1 MAAENLTH
9 AKSMIRL
16 FMGYIP
22 TQVIYVA
29 AKLGLAEHIRADG
42 SSARELA
49 QKLNVEAVL
58 YVFDNPSRREHILL
72 TDVEK
77 DAKRERGN
85 QAVRGLAFGLALEF
99 DSKYKGKGAV

>member
-1 MAAENLTH
+1 M
-9 AKSMIRL
+9 SRL
-16 FMGYIP
+16 SWDSPSTSVPME
-22 TQVIYVA
+22 A
-29 AKLGLAEHIRADG
+29 
-42 SSARELA
+42 ARESSHK
-49 QKLNVEAVL
+49 KLNVEAVL

-85 QAVRGLAFGLALEF
+85 QAARELAFALALEF

>member
-1 MAAENLTH
+1 MV
-9 AKSMIRL
+9 RL

-22 TQVIYVA
+22 TRVIYVA
-29 AKLGLAEHIRADG
+29 AKLGLASTSVPMEA
-42 SSARELA
+42 ARESSHK
-49 QKLNVEAVL
+49 KLNVEAVL

-85 QAVRGLAFGLALEF
+85 QAARELCLG
-99 DSKYKGKGAV
+99 S